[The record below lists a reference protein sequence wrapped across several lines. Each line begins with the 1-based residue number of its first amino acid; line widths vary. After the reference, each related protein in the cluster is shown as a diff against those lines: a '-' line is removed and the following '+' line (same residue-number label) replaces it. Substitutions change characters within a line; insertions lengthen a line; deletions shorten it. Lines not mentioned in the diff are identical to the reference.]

1 MKSSSCHKKTFV
13 IEKLLLLIHSDFNAV
28 IELLPDEDDI
38 FILASTKYELILPKQ
53 QNFYISFGYNGGP
66 FVTLVD
72 GDGDVNG
79 NFQFLFGMSGITCTP
94 FINKNIQI
102 Y

>member
-13 IEKLLLLIHSDFNAV
+13 IEKLLLLFHSDFNAV

-53 QNFYISFGYNGGP
+53 QKIYISFGYNGVT
-66 FVTLVD
+66 FVTLGD
-72 GDGDVNG
+72 GDGDID
-79 NFQFLFGMSGITCTP
+79 GIFFFWYEWNYLHT
-94 FINKNIQI
+94 FYK
-102 Y
+102 